1 MDKKIRPLH
10 YIYCLPETCLKPR
23 DTDRL
28 KMRGWKKIIL
38 ANKNLKKTG
47 LAILIPNKADF
58 TINIVTRDKEGHYIK
73 VKGLIPEEDIM
84 IVNIYVPNI
93 GAHQYIRQMLTTI
106 RGVSFSTE
114 DRNQDH
120 PQEKEIQKSKMSEFS
135 KLAV

>member
-1 MDKKIRPLH
+1 MD
-10 YIYCLPETCLKPR
+10 
-23 DTDRL
+23 
-28 KMRGWKKIIL
+28 RGLWHC
-38 ANKNLKKTG
+38 
-47 LAILIPNKADF
+47 
-58 TINIVTRDKEGHYIK
+58 TRDKEGHYIK

-120 PQEKEIQKSKMSEFS
+120 PQEKELQKSKMSEFS